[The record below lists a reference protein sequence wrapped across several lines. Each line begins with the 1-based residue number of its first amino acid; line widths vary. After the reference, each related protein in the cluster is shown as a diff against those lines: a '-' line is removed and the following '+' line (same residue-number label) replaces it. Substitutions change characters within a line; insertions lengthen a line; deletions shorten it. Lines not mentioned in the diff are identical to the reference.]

1 VVRQR
6 LRVVAGLVE
15 VGEFSMKIGLDIA
28 SLKESRWYEYA
39 VRFFF
44 GGIITA
50 ATGEI
55 ARKFG
60 PEVAGL
66 FLAFPAIFP
75 ATGTMIEKH
84 EKQKMEEAGLQ
95 GTRRGRA
102 LASVDAAG
110 AAMGALGL
118 IAFGALVRR
127 MLPQHSTWLVLGT
140 ATLLWLAIAISVWVL
155 RKSIRKP
162 SWKRKSKD
170 DSSS

>member
-1 VVRQR
+1 
-6 LRVVAGLVE
+6 
-15 VGEFSMKIGLDIA
+15 MKIGLDLA
-28 SLKESRWYEYA
+28 SVKESRWYEYA

-60 PEVAGL
+60 PEIAGL

-75 ATGTMIEKH
+75 ASGTMIEKH
-84 EKQKMEEAGLQ
+84 EREKKENVGMH

-118 IAFGALVRR
+118 IAFGAFVWKV
-127 MLPQHSTWLVLGT
+127 LPQHSTWLVLGT
-140 ATLLWLAIAISVWVL
+140 ATLLWLAIAVSVWAL
-155 RKSIRKP
+155 RKSIRKSP
-162 SWKRKSKD
+162 RKARREIH
-170 DSSS
+170 